1 MKRREFLVIVVGAVL
16 PLAANAQQPVKM
28 PRVLHLSPVDIPSQ
42 VASYR
47 TQLRELGYIE
57 GRNIRFDFRHA
68 AGDVDRLP
76 AIVEEA
82 VKAGDID
89 IILAISTPAA
99 LAAFKATKTIPIV
112 AFTAVDPVGS
122 GLAKSLASPG
132 GNVTGIA
139 VFAEETNV
147 KRVELLRE
155 AFPRAIRLATVTS
168 KLSAGSQNLR
178 TLFDAGSK
186 LGFTVENLM
195 VNDPADLT
203 QTLNP
208 KILAGFDALVFTP
221 DVLLSSHMAEVIK
234 LVTQSGRPAIFPAPD
249 WVQNGGL
256 MSFGPDFTAAS
267 RQVVAQLD
275 RVLKGAQPRDLPFER
290 PTKFDF
296 RINLRTARAM
306 GIEPSP
312 MLLARADEVVE

>member
-1 MKRREFLVIVVGAVL
+1 MKRREFFVILGGAVL

-28 PRVLHLSPVDIPSQ
+28 PRVVHLSPADIPSQ
-42 VASYR
+42 VNSYR

-76 AIVEEA
+76 AIVEEV

-99 LAAFKATKTIPIV
+99 FAAFKATKTIPIV

-122 GLAKSLASPG
+122 GLAKSLANPG

-155 AFPRAIRLATVTS
+155 AFPRAVRLATVTS
-168 KLSAGSQNLR
+168 KLSVGAQNLR

-186 LGFTVENLM
+186 LGFTVENLL
-195 VNDPADLT
+195 VNDPADLA
-203 QTLNP
+203 QTLSP

-221 DVLLSSHMAEVIK
+221 DVLLNSHMAEVIR
-234 LVTQSGRPAIFPAPD
+234 LVAESGRPAIFPAPD
-249 WVQNGGL
+249 WVHNGGL
-256 MSFGPDFTAAS
+256 MSFGPDFAAAS

-275 RVLKGAQPRDLPFER
+275 RVLKGAHPRDLPFER

-296 RINLRTARAM
+296 RINLRTARAV
-306 GIEPSP
+306 GFEPSP